1 MANCAFWH
9 PISTFDKHTKFS
21 YCLGCLTAK
30 AFFVVVSKLY
40 KHYKNKL
47 VKCQISK
54 NMFVLPMHKL
64 VHPFFR
70 NKPSA
75 TMAKCWQV
83 AWGTEVISEIV
94 YTETTSD
101 NYILTTP
108 R

>member
-1 MANCAFWH
+1 
-9 PISTFDKHTKFS
+9 
-21 YCLGCLTAK
+21 
-30 AFFVVVSKLY
+30 
-40 KHYKNKL
+40 
-47 VKCQISK
+47 
-54 NMFVLPMHKL
+54 MFVLPMHKL

-101 NYILTTP
+101 NYILTTS